1 MSLFSSQYEC
11 KLDAKGRMV
20 LPAKIKGSLPEASTN
35 ELMLRMGFEPLLIL
49 YPMME
54 YKRLFSKIGGLSD
67 FNPEHRKLKRSF
79 FSAIAPVEFDANG
92 RINIPNVF
100 LKYAQLEKEVVVVGI
115 GNSIEIWNPEL
126 YQKYMINDQEE
137 FSQLAQKY
145 LDEP

>member
-11 KLDAKGRMV
+11 RIDVKGRMV
-20 LPAKIKGSLPEASTN
+20 LPAKIKSNLPDTSSN
-35 ELMLRMGFEPLLIL
+35 ELMLRMGFEPSLIL

-54 YKRLFSKIGGLSD
+54 YKRLYSKIGALSD
-67 FNPEHRKLKRSF
+67 FNLEHRKLKRSF
-79 FSAIAPVEFDANG
+79 FSAITNVDFDGNG

-100 LKYAQLEKEVVVVGI
+100 LRYAQLEKEAIVIGI
-115 GNSIEIWNPEL
+115 GNSVEIWNPDL

>member
-1 MSLFSSQYEC
+1 MSLFSSQYDC

-20 LPAKIKGSLPEASTN
+20 LPAKVKAGLPESSSG
-35 ELMLRMGFEPLLIL
+35 ELMLRMGFEPSLIL

-79 FSAIAPVEFDANG
+79 FSGVTQVELDGNG
-92 RINIPNVF
+92 RINIPSVY
-100 LKYAQLEKEVVVVGI
+100 LSYAQLEKEAIVI
-115 GNSIEIWNPEL
+115 GTGSSVEIWNPTL
-126 YQKYMINDQEE
+126 YQKYMIQDQEE

-145 LDEP
+145 LDE